1 MDFSLFRSF
10 LHQPVLVLFFLLN
23 HDCDDNTHEC
33 NSGTSGYYHIVEQ
46 TLNIRH
52 VWLEGIEVR
61 EWELERR
68 GTKITLIVSWT
79 WDFRR
84 DGERDLFCILD
95 DVCAV
100 CIVSLAC
107 RVSRD
112 PSSLFV
118 PLVYLVPA
126 ALQGRASGGSGEL
139 VRRHETTASP
149 WPERA
154 QR

>member
-1 MDFSLFRSF
+1 
-10 LHQPVLVLFFLLN
+10 
-23 HDCDDNTHEC
+23 
-33 NSGTSGYYHIVEQ
+33 
-46 TLNIRH
+46 
-52 VWLEGIEVR
+52 LEGIEVR

-84 DGERDLFCILD
+84 DGERELTTSTPSDLLPGRGLVIEPGFGNSSKRQSFRVLAKFYLFCILD

-107 RVSRD
+107 RVSHD

-126 ALQGRASGGSGEL
+126 ALQGRAGGGSGEL